1 LIKNIFLD
9 RDGVVNEVVIREAKV
24 ESPRKFIEFKIRQ
37 EFKDFYEEII
47 ESDFNLFIIS
57 NQPEIARNRMEI
69 KDLDL
74 MTAQLKSE
82 FNFLEI
88 SYCLHDDSDNCN
100 CRKPKPGMIINI
112 LERYDLLKNE
122 SIIIGDSIKDINAG
136 KNAGLITVLLQ
147 TDYNKDIDIQ
157 ADYRINKLTEI
168 FNIMQE

>member
-1 LIKNIFLD
+1 MIKNIFLD

>member
-1 LIKNIFLD
+1 MIKNIFLD

-88 SYCLHDDSDNCN
+88 SYCLHDNSDNCN